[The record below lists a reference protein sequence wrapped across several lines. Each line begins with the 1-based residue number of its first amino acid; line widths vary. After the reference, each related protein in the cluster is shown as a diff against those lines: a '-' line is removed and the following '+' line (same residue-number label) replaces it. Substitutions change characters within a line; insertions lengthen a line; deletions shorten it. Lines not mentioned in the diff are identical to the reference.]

1 MLQTRESPAL
11 IERRYSARM
20 TDCYEITKLAF
31 FYTRRGVGAV
41 WIAAFSAADTAA
53 HPGHS
58 GKIRY
63 ADERVRL
70 RQARRDDPDA
80 RRREAPYS
88 HRRARGR
95 APGANFAHADAV
107 ERI

>member
-20 TDCYEITKLAF
+20 TDCYEITKLAL
-31 FYTRRGVGAV
+31 FYTCLSVGAA
-41 WIAAFSAADTAA
+41 WIAGISAADTAA
-53 HPGHS
+53 HPGHT
-58 GKIRY
+58 GKIRS

-80 RRREAPYS
+80 RRREAPHS
-88 HRRARGR
+88 HRRAKGR

-107 ERI
+107 